1 MIEHAQCVSRAYD
14 EVSEL
19 YADHAGSAFAADPLH
34 RAMVD
39 AFGDLVDSTGGGTV
53 LDAGCGPGHISAH
66 LVRRGLAVV
75 VGVDLARAALGLA
88 RGACPSAGFVVGRLE
103 ELPLVSGSVAGV
115 LSSYSI
121 IHTPPERL
129 PGVLAQMV
137 RVLAGGG
144 HLLVSFQS
152 DEDPAR
158 PVEVFDH
165 QVATAYRYGIDQVLE
180 PLREAGMVEV
190 ARSVVAG
197 REDARRGFAQAHL
210 LCRKEQ
216 PGM

>member
-1 MIEHAQCVSRAYD
+1 MTEDALSVSRAYD
-14 EVSEL
+14 EVAEL
-19 YADHAGSAFAADPLH
+19 YAEHAGSAFAVDPLH

-39 AFGDLVDSTGGGTV
+39 AFADMVCSSGGGTV

-75 VGVDLARAALGLA
+75 GVDLAPKALVLA
-88 RGACPSAGFVVGRLE
+88 GDGCPSGGFVVGRLE
-103 ELPLVSGSVAGV
+103 ELPLVGGSVAGV

-144 HLLVSFQS
+144 YLLVSFQS
-152 DEDPAR
+152 QEDPTG

-165 QVATAYRYGIDQVLE
+165 QVATAYRYGVDHVLA
-180 PLREAGMVEV
+180 PLREAGIVEV
-190 ARSVVAG
+190 ARCVLAG

-210 LCRKEQ
+210 LCRKEH
-216 PGM
+216 PST

>member
-1 MIEHAQCVSRAYD
+1 MTEDALSVSRAYD
-14 EVSEL
+14 EVAEL
-19 YADHAGSAFAADPLH
+19 YAEHAGSVFAVDPLH

-39 AFGDLVDSTGGGTV
+39 VFADMVRSTGGGTV

-75 VGVDLARAALGLA
+75 GVDLAPKALVLA
-88 RGACPSAGFVVGRLE
+88 GDACSSAGLVVGRLE
-103 ELPLVSGSVAGV
+103 ELPLVGGSVAGV

-129 PGVLAQMV
+129 PGVLAGMV

-144 HLLVSFQS
+144 YLLVSFQS
-152 DEDPAR
+152 HEDPVG

-165 QVATAYRYGIDQVLE
+165 QVATAYRYGVDHVLE
-180 PLREAGMVEV
+180 PLRGAGMVEV
-190 ARSVVAG
+190 ARCVLAG
-197 REDARRGFAQAHL
+197 REDPRRGFAQAHV

-216 PGM
+216 TST